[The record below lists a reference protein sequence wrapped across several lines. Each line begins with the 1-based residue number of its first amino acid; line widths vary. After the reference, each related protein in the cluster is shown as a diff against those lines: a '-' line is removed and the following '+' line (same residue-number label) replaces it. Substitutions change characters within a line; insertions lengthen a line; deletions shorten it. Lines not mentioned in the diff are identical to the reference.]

1 MTKCGTVKLAT
12 GADLPLF
19 GLGTWLSSDRAAL
32 TASLRTALDAGYP
45 LIDTAYIHRNEAVI
59 GQLPST
65 AHKPFEVEEMV
76 KNSSKICKLI
86 TLTFILSTAHVL
98 ANDAADKYK
107 LLLEDGH
114 VVPELV
120 DHLETWKVLEKLHKE
135 GILKAIGLSNFN
147 EEQIQNILDHATV
160 KPHNL
165 QVEAHIYW
173 PQKELHEFCKK
184 NNITMTSYA
193 TLGSPGRIAS
203 IPHFHWPAGEPMKDP
218 LVLQLAEK
226 YKKSPAQILL
236 RHMIQR
242 GICVIPKSIN
252 PDRVIEN
259 FSIFDFKLTEEEID
273 QLDNVKTRV
282 RLILID
288 VLFDHPWY
296 PFKDVDLPKMK
307 RIFLAVNKIG
317 FTANRKWLCYINGIR
332 DKNAI
337 SIEIV
342 VTCVVGKESD
352 DNIDQF
358 WRLKLIGIQNQSNED
373 DNDGRNKSN
382 TEKIL
387 RSQRSSNE
395 LFVSFFPTAKTS
407 IKRYS
412 SMIKTRLQSTEDARL
427 VWVAEDIPWSRA
439 V

>member
-19 GLGTWLSSDRAAL
+19 GLGTWLSTDPAAL
-32 TASLRTALDAGYP
+32 TTALKTAFDTGYR
-45 LIDTAYIHRNEAVI
+45 LIDTAYIYRNEAII
-59 GQLPST
+59 GQVLQEYITSGKLKREDIFITTKLPLT
-65 AHKPFEVEEMV
+65 AHKPDEVEEMV
-76 KNSSKICKLI
+76 KKQLEDLQVDYFDLYLIHCPCPCKHRPED
-86 TLTFILSTAHVL
+86 TAE
-98 ANDAADKYK
+98 KYK

-193 TLGSPGRIAS
+193 TLGSPGRAAS
-203 IPHFHWPAGEPMKDP
+203 IPDFYWPPGEPMKDP

-226 YKKSPAQILL
+226 YKKSPAQICLKFYFAILL

-273 QLDNVKTRV
+273 QLDNVKTRI

-296 PFKDVDLPKMK
+296 PFKDVDLSKMK
-307 RIFLAVNKIG
+307 RVYLTKI
-317 FTANRKWLCYINGIR
+317 
-332 DKNAI
+332 
-337 SIEIV
+337 
-342 VTCVVGKESD
+342 
-352 DNIDQF
+352 
-358 WRLKLIGIQNQSNED
+358 
-373 DNDGRNKSN
+373 
-382 TEKIL
+382 
-387 RSQRSSNE
+387 
-395 LFVSFFPTAKTS
+395 
-407 IKRYS
+407 
-412 SMIKTRLQSTEDARL
+412 
-427 VWVAEDIPWSRA
+427 
-439 V
+439 

>member
-59 GQLPST
+59 GQVLREYFTSGKLKREDIFITTKLPST

-76 KNSSKICKLI
+76 KKQLKDLQVDYFDLYLINSPCPCKHR
-86 TLTFILSTAHVL
+86 SS
-98 ANDAADKYK
+98 DAADKYK

-307 RIFLAVNKIG
+307 RVYLTKIC
-317 FTANRKWLCYINGIR
+317 T
-332 DKNAI
+332 
-337 SIEIV
+337 
-342 VTCVVGKESD
+342 
-352 DNIDQF
+352 
-358 WRLKLIGIQNQSNED
+358 
-373 DNDGRNKSN
+373 
-382 TEKIL
+382 
-387 RSQRSSNE
+387 
-395 LFVSFFPTAKTS
+395 
-407 IKRYS
+407 
-412 SMIKTRLQSTEDARL
+412 
-427 VWVAEDIPWSRA
+427 
-439 V
+439 